1 MQQRPLR
8 QSQDRPFKQVD
19 VFTATP
25 YRGNPLAVVLDGS
38 GLSADEMQHFTTW
51 TNLSECTFLLPPTP
65 EGRAHGAD
73 YRVRIFC
80 PGRELP
86 FAGHP
91 TLGSCHAWL
100 EAGGVPRGEHV
111 VQECGVGLVRLRRD
125 GAFTAGPPQGESAP
139 PRGAAPR
146 AAAEPR
152 IHTAGEN
159 PLGGQCLLAFAAPPL
174 IKSGPLP
181 EAEVALIARGLGVA
195 RSDITAHA
203 WCDNGPNWRGVM
215 LRSADQVLAL
225 QPDATILAGLDIGV
239 VGPRG
244 KSGVVGARKADETQ
258 FEVRAFFPGN
268 NGMTEDPV
276 TGSLNAALAQWLMG
290 AGLAP
295 ERYVA
300 AQGTAMAREGRVHI
314 ERDADGNTW
323 VGGASV
329 TCIAGTVLI

>member
-1 MQQRPLR
+1 MPQRPF
-8 QSQDRPFKQVD
+8 QQVD
-19 VFTATP
+19 VFTTTP

-38 GLSADEMQHFTTW
+38 GLSTEAMQHFTNW
-51 TNLSECTFLLPPTP
+51 TNLSECTFLLPPTD
-65 EGRAHGAD
+65 EGRANGAD

-111 VQECGVGLVRLRRD
+111 VQECGVGLVKLRRD
-125 GAFTAGPPQGESAP
+125 GE
-139 PRGAAPR
+139 R
-146 AAAEPR
+146 
-152 IHTAGEN
+152 
-159 PLGGQCLLAFAAPPL
+159 LAFAAPPL
-174 IKSGPLP
+174 IKSGPLV
-181 EAEVALIARGLGVA
+181 EADVQLIARGLGIA
-195 RSDITAHA
+195 REDITAHA

-215 LRSADQVLAL
+215 LRSAEQVLAL
-225 QPDATILAGLDIGV
+225 RPDATVLAGLDIGV

-244 KSGVVGARKADETQ
+244 KVGVVGPQGAGDTQ

-268 NGMTEDPV
+268 NGMAEDPV
-276 TGSLNAALAQWLMG
+276 TGSLNAALAQWLIG
-290 AGLAP
+290 TGLAP

-300 AQGTAMAREGRVHI
+300 AQGTALAREGRVHI
-314 ERDADGNTW
+314 ERAADGTVW

-329 TCIAGTVLI
+329 TCVSGQVHL

>member
-1 MQQRPLR
+1 M
-8 QSQDRPFKQVD
+8 STRPFRQVD
-19 VFTATP
+19 VFTSTP
-25 YRGNPLAVVLDGS
+25 YCGNPLAVVLDGS
-38 GLSADEMQHFTTW
+38 GLSTAEMQHFTNW

-65 EGRAHGAD
+65 EGAAAGAD

-111 VQECGVGLVRLRRD
+111 VQECGVGLVKIRRD
-125 GAFTAGPPQGESAP
+125 GGVTAGPPQGDAAP
-139 PRGAAPR
+139 PREAAPR
-146 AAAEPR
+146 AAVARGDHER
-152 IHTAGEN
+152 
-159 PLGGQCLLAFAAPPL
+159 LAFAAPPL
-174 IKSGPLP
+174 IKSGPLD
-181 EAEVALIARGLGVA
+181 EADVQLIARGLGVT
-195 RSDITAHA
+195 REDITAHA

-215 LRSADQVLAL
+215 LRSAEQVLAL
-225 QPDATILAGLDIGV
+225 RPDAAILAGLDIGV

-244 KSGVVGARKADETQ
+244 KVGVVGPQDAGDTQ

-268 NGMTEDPV
+268 NGLAEDPV
-276 TGSLNAALAQWLMG
+276 TGSLNAALAQWLIG

-300 AQGTAMAREGRVHI
+300 AQGTALAREGRVHI
-314 ERDADGNTW
+314 QRDADGTVW

-329 TCIAGTVLI
+329 TCVSGQVRL